1 MKNNT
6 GAWTVINALS
16 SPEGVSQM
24 KRITSAILIALF
36 IAATRSIS
44 TAAPNG
50 QLDQILNHMQK
61 AAAQIRTIYAKMD
74 QVKRDAAIGGTE
86 KYSGEIFFKHA
97 GKNND
102 KVRINYFVPKGQKI
116 WIVGDQI
123 ILYQEATRT
132 AYHSSRRA
140 QASKN
145 SEYAFVATPYTSV
158 PDLKRQYNIT
168 QVGDDQGMARLEL
181 TPKAK
186 SSLQK
191 LTLWVDQSNWLPTKY
206 QVAETNNNVTTFTLS
221 NLKVNGVITD
231 GTFKPDY
238 PSGTKKVS
246 R

>member
-1 MKNNT
+1 
-6 GAWTVINALS
+6 
-16 SPEGVSQM
+16 M
-24 KRITSAILIALF
+24 KRMTTAILIALF
-36 IAATRSIS
+36 IAATCFNS

-50 QLDQILNHMQK
+50 QLDQILNNMQK
-61 AAAQIRTIYAKMD
+61 AAGQIKTIYARMD
-74 QVKRDAAIGGTE
+74 QVKRDPNVGGTE

-102 KVRINYFVPKGQKI
+102 KVRINYFVPKGQKV
-116 WIVGDQI
+116 WLVGDQI

-132 AYHSSRRA
+132 AYISSRKA

-168 QVGDDQGMARLEL
+168 HVGDEQGMAKLEM

-186 SSLQK
+186 SALQK
-191 LTLWVDQSNWLPTKY
+191 LTLWVDQSNWLPMKY
-206 QVAETNNNVTTFTLS
+206 QVAESNNNVTTFTLG
-221 NLKVNGVITD
+221 NLKVNSVISD

-238 PSGTKKVS
+238 PADTKKVT

>member
-1 MKNNT
+1 
-6 GAWTVINALS
+6 
-16 SPEGVSQM
+16 M
-24 KRITSAILIALF
+24 KRIATAILIALF
-36 IAATRSIS
+36 IAATFSNS

-50 QLDQILNHMQK
+50 QLDQILNSMQK
-61 AAAQIRTIYAKMD
+61 AAAQITTIYANME
-74 QVKRDAAIGGTE
+74 QAKRDPNIGGTE
-86 KYSGEIFFKHA
+86 KYSGQIFFKHA

-102 KVRINYFVPKGQKI
+102 KVRITYLVPKGQVI

-123 ILYQEATRT
+123 VLYQEATKT
-132 AYHSSRRA
+132 AYFSSRKA

-168 QVGDDQGMARLEL
+168 HVGDEQGMAKLEL

-191 LTLWVDQSNWLPTKY
+191 LTLWVDQSSWLPMKY
-206 QVAETNNNVTTFTLS
+206 QIIESNNNVTTFTLS
-221 NLKVNGVITD
+221 NLKVNGAIPD
-231 GTFKPDY
+231 GNFKPSFPGD
-238 PSGTKKVS
+238 TKKVT

>member
-1 MKNNT
+1 
-6 GAWTVINALS
+6 
-16 SPEGVSQM
+16 M
-24 KRITSAILIALF
+24 KRITTAILIALF
-36 IAATRSIS
+36 IATTFSNS

-50 QLDQILNHMQK
+50 QLDQILNNMQK
-61 AAAQIRTIYAKMD
+61 AAGEIKTIYAKMD
-74 QVKRDAAIGGTE
+74 QAKRDPTVGGTE

-97 GKNND
+97 GQNND

-116 WIVGDQI
+116 WVVGDKI

-132 AYHSSRRA
+132 AYTSSRKA

-145 SEYAFVATPYTSV
+145 SEYAFIATPYTSV

-168 QVGDDQGMARLEL
+168 YVGDEQGMAKLEL

-191 LTLWVDQSNWLPTKY
+191 LTLWVDQSSWLPTKY
-206 QVAETNNNVTTFTLS
+206 QVAESNNNVTTFTLS
-221 NLKVNGVITD
+221 NLKVNGVISD

-238 PSGTKKVS
+238 PSDTKKVA

>member
-1 MKNNT
+1 
-6 GAWTVINALS
+6 
-16 SPEGVSQM
+16 M
-24 KRITSAILIALF
+24 KRITTAILVALF
-36 IAATRSIS
+36 IATTFSNS

-50 QLDQILNHMQK
+50 QLDQILNNMQK
-61 AAAQIRTIYAKMD
+61 AAAQITAIYAKMD

-102 KVRINYFVPKGQKI
+102 KVRINYFVPKGQRI
-116 WIVGDQI
+116 WIDGDKI

-132 AYHSSRRA
+132 VYTSSRKA

-145 SEYAFVATPYTSV
+145 SEYNFIATPYTSV

-168 QVGDDQGMARLEL
+168 HVGDEQGMAKLEL

-191 LTLWVDQSNWLPTKY
+191 LTLWVDQSSWLPMKY
-206 QVAETNNNVTTFTLS
+206 QVAESNNNVTTFTLS
-221 NLKVNGVITD
+221 NLKVNGVISD

-238 PSGTKKVS
+238 PSDTKKVA

>member
-1 MKNNT
+1 MKNNQ
-6 GAWTVINALS
+6 GAWTILIASSSKGVIR
-16 SPEGVSQM
+16 M
-24 KRITSAILIALF
+24 KRIITAILIALF
-36 IAATRSIS
+36 IATTFSNS
-44 TAAPNG
+44 PAAPNG
-50 QLDQILNHMQK
+50 QLDQILNNMQK
-61 AAAQIRTIYAKMD
+61 AAGEIKTIYAKMD
-74 QVKRDAAIGGTE
+74 QAKRDLAIGGQGE
-86 KYSGEIFFKHA
+86 RYNGEIFFKHA

-102 KVRINYFVPKGQKI
+102 KVRINYVVPKGQRI

-123 ILYQEATRT
+123 ILYQEATKT
-132 AYHSSRRA
+132 VYISSRKA

-168 QVGDDQGMARLEL
+168 HVGDEQGMAKLEL

-191 LTLWVDQSNWLPTKY
+191 LTLWVDQSSWLPTKY
-206 QVAETNNNVTTFTLS
+206 QVAESNNNVTTFTLS
-221 NLKVNGVITD
+221 NLKVNGVISD

-238 PSGTKKVS
+238 PSDTKKVT

>member
-1 MKNNT
+1 
-6 GAWTVINALS
+6 
-16 SPEGVSQM
+16 M
-24 KRITSAILIALF
+24 KRITTTILIALF
-36 IAATRSIS
+36 IATMFSNS

-50 QLDQILNHMQK
+50 QLDQILNNMQK
-61 AAAQIRTIYAKMD
+61 AAGEIKTIYAKMD
-74 QVKRDAAIGGTE
+74 QVKRDPNVGGSE

-102 KVRINYFVPKGQKI
+102 KVRINYVVPKGQKI

-123 ILYQEATRT
+123 ILYQEATKT
-132 AYHSSRRA
+132 AYTSSRKA

-168 QVGDDQGMARLEL
+168 HVGDEQGMAKLEL

-186 SSLQK
+186 SALQK
-191 LTLWVDQSNWLPTKY
+191 LTLWVDQSSWLPTKY
-206 QVAETNNNVTTFTLS
+206 QVAESNNNVTTFTLN
-221 NLKVNGVITD
+221 NLKVNGVISD

-238 PSGTKKVS
+238 PSDTKKVA